1 MKKTKRILSAALAA
15 VLLATAAAGCQK
27 SEQGAANGK
36 TVIVGAATDLKT
48 LDTGYMYEVYGNM
61 VSYSLYDMLFRIEGE
76 DMSNPKPS
84 LVTDKWT
91 LDETGT
97 IYTLP
102 IREGVKFSSGNP
114 LTAADVVWSIQRVM
128 GLKDSSNQAHVAGI
142 QSVEAKDDHTVV
154 ITLKAPDASYLTK
167 LASNAYCIL
176 DLSLIHI

>member
-76 DMSNPKPS
+76 DMSNPK
-84 LVTDKWT
+84 
-91 LDETGT
+91 
-97 IYTLP
+97 
-102 IREGVKFSSGNP
+102 
-114 LTAADVVWSIQRVM
+114 
-128 GLKDSSNQAHVAGI
+128 
-142 QSVEAKDDHTVV
+142 
-154 ITLKAPDASYLTK
+154 
-167 LASNAYCIL
+167 
-176 DLSLIHI
+176 LSLIHISEPTRPLLSLTSGRWTRRARSTPCPSGRA

>member
-84 LVTDKWT
+84 LVTDK
-91 LDETGT
+91 
-97 IYTLP
+97 
-102 IREGVKFSSGNP
+102 
-114 LTAADVVWSIQRVM
+114 
-128 GLKDSSNQAHVAGI
+128 
-142 QSVEAKDDHTVV
+142 
-154 ITLKAPDASYLTK
+154 
-167 LASNAYCIL
+167 C
-176 DLSLIHI
+176 